1 MPKFIKKRWHGFHIY
16 ALFLVAALFIS
27 IVTVQQWVL
36 GVIGFIVLAIIAVY
50 SILASFSF
58 KNDLEDYIATLS
70 YRIREANENALTQL
84 PFGIVLYDEDL
95 NVQWTNTYIT
105 NLYTESMIGK
115 NAAELAEEMLDF
127 IQGDKNELIV
137 FIFDRYY
144 HLQIQRDEKII
155 YFFDVTEMMELKQK
169 LEEEQ
174 PVIAFITLDNYDEIT
189 QGMDDQIRTN
199 ISSLVTSLLNKWAKR
214 YGIFLRRTSSDRFI
228 AMMNLRSLEKVEEA
242 RFDIL
247 DEIREQT
254 AKEKLPITLSIGVG
268 VGDVSFL
275 QLGEIAQ
282 SSLDL
287 ALGRGGDQVA
297 IKEKSGKVRFYG
309 GKSNAVEKR
318 IRVRARVIS
327 HALRDFVLESEN
339 VFIMGHKSPD
349 MDAIGAAIGVL
360 KIAELNGKNG
370 YIILDQKDTHSD
382 VKKLMAEVEKDELLW
397 SKFISPQVALDI
409 VTEDTLLVVVDTH
422 KPSLVIE
429 PSLLKIVDRIVVI
442 DHHRRGEEFIEDPVL
457 VYMEPYA
464 SSTAEL
470 VTELI
475 EYQPKKPNMS
485 MLEATALL
493 AGIIVD
499 TKSFAVRTGSRTFD
513 AASFLRQNGAD
524 TVLVQHLLKED
535 LNQYVKRAKLLE
547 TTNIYKN
554 GMAIVKA
561 GEEDVFSQVFIA
573 QAADTL
579 LAMDGV
585 VASFVISKIKGERV
599 SISARSLGEVNVQ
612 LIMEKLG
619 GGGHLTNAATQLEN
633 VTIDEAEAMLK
644 EAIDEYVKGG
654 H

>member
-318 IRVRARVIS
+318 TRVRARVIS

-499 TKSFAVRTGSRTFD
+499 TKSFSLRTGARTFD
-513 AASFLRQNGAD
+513 AASYLRLKGAD
-524 TVLVQHLLKED
+524 SVLIQQFLKED
-535 LNQYVKRAKLLE
+535 LQTVIKRNSLLE
-547 TTNIYKN
+547 RAYIFQEKI
-554 GMAIVKA
+554 AIIKA
-561 GEEDVFSQVFIA
+561 DEAYYDQIMIA
-573 QAADTL
+573 QAADIL
-579 LAMDGV
+579 LTIDEIE
-585 VASFVISKIKGERV
+585 ASFVIAKRDPETV
-599 SISARSLGEVNVQ
+599 AISARSLGSINVQ
-612 LIMEKLG
+612 LIMEAMH
-619 GGGHLTNAATQLEN
+619 GGGHLTNAATQLTE
-633 VTIDEAEAMLK
+633 VTLDETEQWLK
-644 EAIDEYVKGG
+644 ETIINYMEERK
-654 H
+654 